1 MIKIKISDLKLNDKN
16 PRKIDKLKM
25 EKLVKSIKDF
35 PEMLSIRPIVVD
47 SDNVVLGGNMRLQAS
62 KKAGL
67 KEVPVIFANDLTE
80 EQKNE
85 FIIKDNIGFGDW
97 DYDILKLDWNA
108 DDLISWGM
116 DFPDFK
122 EPDLDVESLK
132 LESIFEVTID
142 VTSET
147 EQKKLYD
154 EFTSRGYKCRIL
166 SI

>member
-1 MIKIKISDLKLNDKN
+1 
-16 PRKIDKLKM
+16 M

-85 FIIKDNIGFGDW
+85 FIIKDNIGFGEW
-97 DYDILKLDWNA
+97 DYDVLKLDWNA
-108 DDLISWGM
+108 DDLINWGM

-122 EPDLDVESLK
+122 EPDLAAESLS

>member
-154 EFTSRGYKCRIL
+154 EFTSRGYKCHIL

>member
-1 MIKIKISDLKLNDKN
+1 MIKIKISELKLNDKN

-85 FIIKDNIGFGDW
+85 FIIKDNIGFGEW
-97 DYDILKLDWNA
+97 DYDVLKLDWNA
-108 DDLISWGM
+108 DDLINWGM

-122 EPDLDVESLK
+122 EPDLAAESLS